1 MLSLIIH
8 VIAIAMVVG
17 ILLWAIANLPFIPAQ
32 MGQIL
37 RVFIIV
43 VACLWLIGVL
53 FGGIG
58 GWHGWGSSIRIR

>member
-1 MLSLIIH
+1 MIGLIVH

-17 ILLWAIANLPFIPAQ
+17 LLLWAISALPFIPAQ

-43 VACLWLIGVL
+43 ISCLWLIGIL
-53 FGGIG
+53 LGGVG
-58 GWHGWGSSIRIR
+58 GWHGWGPSIKIG